1 MTLDAICG
9 DFTWLRQIGEGR
21 TEETEGKP
29 WEKKLGFV
37 RAVTAVEQDTSK
49 LEALGWIKRRSFPC
63 PCLSQTFV
71 RLPLAPETGPLDII
85 WPPLK
90 F

>member
-29 WEKKLGFV
+29 WEKKLGFA
-37 RAVTAVEQDTSK
+37 RAVTAAEEDTSK
-49 LEALGWIKRRSFPC
+49 FGS
-63 PCLSQTFV
+63 T
-71 RLPLAPETGPLDII
+71 
-85 WPPLK
+85 
-90 F
+90 

>member
-37 RAVTAVEQDTSK
+37 RTVTAAECRTS
-49 LEALGWIKRRSFPC
+49 EFGSND
-63 PCLSQTFV
+63 V
-71 RLPLAPETGPLDII
+71 Y
-85 WPPLK
+85 
-90 F
+90 